1 MCRPMKL
8 IVNSFSPGRI
18 TMKKEARKITSPILK
33 RLNGNEDYFFRYQ
46 RIKEISTKVRVSE
59 YLITNACNIR
69 CKGCWFF
76 EYGFEKQTKDVN
88 DLEKLR
94 TFLRSERDRGINT
107 SLIIG
112 GEPTLH
118 PKRLGVFGEV
128 MQFNSI
134 STNGLKPLSLTDFP
148 DFSVLISLFGG
159 GSLDDELRAIRPNG
173 KRFSDIFQTSLDNY
187 RHDPR
192 AHFIFAVT
200 EDGIQYIEETVQ
212 RIADNG
218 NTVSVN
224 FYSKYGT
231 DHPLRSL
238 HSSRLMNEILRVRNL
253 YPSTLCSH
261 PYYIKAMVTG
271 KSHWGEFGYDA
282 CPSLSVDHPD
292 NAARISNGNPIL
304 PGFNAYAADL
314 ETINLCCTS
323 GHCEDCRDSQ
333 AVMSWIMINQKQFV
347 RDANLLKTWIE
358 IAESYWHQFVWAH
371 DFRNSTP
378 SLMAHNGL
386 DCIMTT

>member
-118 PKRLGVFGEV
+118 PKRLGVFGGGHSV
-128 MQFNSI
+128 QQHFNER
-134 STNGLKPLSLTDFP
+134 TQATFTHRLSRFFGPYFTFWRW
-148 DFSVLISLFGG
+148 FSG
-159 GSLDDELRAIRPNG
+159 R
-173 KRFSDIFQTSLDNY
+173 
-187 RHDPR
+187 
-192 AHFIFAVT
+192 
-200 EDGIQYIEETVQ
+200 
-212 RIADNG
+212 
-218 NTVSVN
+218 
-224 FYSKYGT
+224 
-231 DHPLRSL
+231 
-238 HSSRLMNEILRVRNL
+238 
-253 YPSTLCSH
+253 
-261 PYYIKAMVTG
+261 
-271 KSHWGEFGYDA
+271 
-282 CPSLSVDHPD
+282 
-292 NAARISNGNPIL
+292 
-304 PGFNAYAADL
+304 
-314 ETINLCCTS
+314 
-323 GHCEDCRDSQ
+323 
-333 AVMSWIMINQKQFV
+333 
-347 RDANLLKTWIE
+347 
-358 IAESYWHQFVWAH
+358 
-371 DFRNSTP
+371 
-378 SLMAHNGL
+378 
-386 DCIMTT
+386 